1 MRPGPSRIR
10 RTGPTVLVQR
20 RQRLPSRQGVLYPEG
35 MLPRLL
41 SIPTQSGTARDSH
54 YPYGHPLV
62 LIFLSYLSFCQRPL
76 AYRLHSSLFSVPR
89 RCAWHS
95 RRIAPRPP
103 FYSSSWRKGIGRAS
117 MVSAVDAPRCGE
129 STSSPGAGGTKQS
142 DGVQS
147 GCTPCMAALSSGPP
161 LILVGLQLR
170 PFSSSARA
178 MRDVPFI
185 LQLGSSPCIGLER
198 CHSLE
203 AGPSGGLSPPSSSS
217 SSLAFPCLLH
227 FYHSSPSSPSTLRR
241 RGPWARPSVQLCAV
255 PWMASAIFSPLWG
268 SSSSKWHLPLSAR
281 RALSSALRACPSF
294 SGGFRRSPS
303 PGLPSF

>member
-1 MRPGPSRIR
+1 MR
-10 RTGPTVLVQR
+10 VAQ
-20 RQRLPSRQGVLYPEG
+20 
-35 MLPRLL
+35 
-41 SIPTQSGTARDSH
+41 
-54 YPYGHPLV
+54 
-62 LIFLSYLSFCQRPL
+62 
-76 AYRLHSSLFSVPR
+76 
-89 RCAWHS
+89 
-95 RRIAPRPP
+95 PP
-103 FYSSSWRKGIGRAS
+103 HRSSSSFFFSRWRDGIGRAS

-129 STSSPGAGGTKQS
+129 STSSPGASGTKQS

-147 GCTPCMAALSSGPP
+147 GCTPWMAALFSGPP
-161 LILVGLQLR
+161 LILVGRQLR

-178 MRDVPFI
+178 MRDVPSI

-203 AGPSGGLSPPSSSS
+203 AGPSGGLSPTSSSS

-255 PWMASAIFSPLWG
+255 PWMASAIFSPVWG